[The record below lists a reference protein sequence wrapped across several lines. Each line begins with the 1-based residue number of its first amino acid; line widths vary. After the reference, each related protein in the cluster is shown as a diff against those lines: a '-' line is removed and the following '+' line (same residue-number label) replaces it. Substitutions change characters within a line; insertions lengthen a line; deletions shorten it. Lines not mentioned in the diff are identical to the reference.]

1 MTITDIIILACLVA
15 GAGIGFKK
23 GLVWQAITIAGL
35 VLGFIVAKY
44 LYIYVAEKYI
54 SSVTDSFTAAQ
65 IIAFIGI
72 WIFIP
77 LVFSF
82 VGVLLTK
89 VVDVVALGCFNR
101 LLGAAFGIVKYMF
114 LIGAV
119 ICVLDYFDVRHRV
132 LSREKKEASLFYYPL
147 KTFAGKVFPVIIGL
161 KEKDIRKQ
169 KDNEG
174 ITYRRV

>member
-1 MTITDIIILACLVA
+1 MTITDIIILVCMVV

-23 GLVWQAITIAGL
+23 GLVWQAITIVGL

-54 SSVTDSFTAAQ
+54 SSVTNSFTIAQ

-77 LVFSF
+77 LVFSL
-82 VGVLLTK
+82 VGLLLTK
-89 VVDVVALGCFNR
+89 VVDVVSLGCFNR
-101 LLGAAFGIVKYMF
+101 LLGAVLGVIKYMF
-114 LIGAV
+114 FIGVV
-119 ICVLDYFDVRHRV
+119 IYVLDYFDTQHHV

-147 KTFAGKVFPVIIGL
+147 KAFADKIFPIIIEF
-161 KEKDIRKQ
+161 KEKDIIEQ

-174 ITYRRV
+174 TTNRRV